1 MERLEA
7 PWLKAL
13 TALPED
19 AALILS
25 IPVIARSVTS
35 IAGNSNSFWSL
46 WAPNTH
52 GETDIYVS
60 KTLTHINN

>member
-19 AALILS
+19 PALIPS
-25 IPVIARSVTS
+25 IPVIAHCVTS
-35 IAGNSNSFWSL
+35 IAGNSNIFWSP
-46 WAPNTH
+46 WAPSTC

-60 KTLTHINN
+60 KTLIHINN